1 MCRSCSPEEMLSLTL
16 PVCCVFLFKRH
27 RQFEMVIPTE
37 DSVIT
42 EMTSTLRDWGTLWK
56 QLYVVGGSPRPGDGF
71 QRRLSKGSLGWH
83 RAPAVSPPG
92 VGGQGGED
100 IFLGSR
106 EAKSRWQTP
115 RAPCWVSAKEAQVSW
130 GVKRTC
136 WEGSKIQCYFT

>member
-1 MCRSCSPEEMLSLTL
+1 
-16 PVCCVFLFKRH
+16 
-27 RQFEMVIPTE
+27 MVIPTE

-92 VGGQGGED
+92 VGGQGGGRH
-100 IFLGSR
+100 LPGV
-106 EAKSRWQTP
+106 P
-115 RAPCWVSAKEAQVSW
+115 RSKVAVADP
-130 GVKRTC
+130 
-136 WEGSKIQCYFT
+136 EGSVLGLGKGSAGLLGGEEDVLGRI